1 MEIRSWH
8 FIVAMVAGWLCRE
21 QEAVIDYLREENKVL
36 REQLGTRRLRFTDAQ
51 RRRLARKGKL
61 IGSRGLRA
69 LDCIV
74 TPETILRWYRQLVAK
89 KYDGSKRR
97 GPGRPRTAGEIQALV
112 LSLAVE
118 NPSWGYTRIRDVL
131 RSLRHDVG
139 RTTIQQILTD
149 HGIEPA
155 PGRQRQVSWSEFL
168 RAHWGAIAACD
179 FFTIEVVTLHGL
191 VRYHVLFIIDLAS
204 RRVHMAG
211 IVQQPT
217 GEWMMQAARNLL
229 DAEDGF
235 LVGKTHLIMDRDPLF
250 TREFR
255 SILKDAGIHPI
266 RLPARS
272 PNLNAYAERFVL
284 SIKSECPSRLILLGE
299 RHLRLA
305 VREYVAHYNQER
317 PHQGLNGRFVVT
329 AANENRSGPIQCRER
344 LGGLLRFY
352 HRQAA

>member
-21 QEAVIDYLREENKVL
+21 QEAVIEYLREEHKVL

-61 IGSRGLRA
+61 VGGRGLRV

-74 TPETILRWYRQLVAK
+74 TPETILRWYRQLVAR

-97 GPGRPRTAGEIQALV
+97 GPGRPRTAGEIQVLV
-112 LSLAVE
+112 LTLAVE
-118 NPSWGYTRIRDVL
+118 NPSWGYTRIREVL
-131 RSLRHDVG
+131 RSLDHDVG
-139 RTTIQQILTD
+139 RTTIQQILKD

-155 PGRQRQVSWSEFL
+155 PTRHKRVSWAEFL

-191 VRYHVLFIIDLAS
+191 VRYHVFFIIDLAS
-204 RRVHMAG
+204 RRVHIAG

-217 GEWMMQAARNLL
+217 GEWMMQIARNLL
-229 DAEDGF
+229 DVEDGF
-235 LVGKTHLIMDRDPLF
+235 LAGKTHLIMDRDPLF
-250 TREFR
+250 TREVR
-255 SILKDAGIHPI
+255 SFLRNAGVDPV

-284 SIKSECPSRLILLGE
+284 SIKSECLSRLVILGQG
-299 RHLRLA
+299 HLRLA
-305 VREYVAHYNQER
+305 VREYVAHYNKER
-317 PHQGLNGRFVVT
+317 PHQGIDGRFVVPS
-329 AANENRSGPIQCRER
+329 ANDNRSGPIECSER